1 MVMRLS
7 SLCQMKLNQE
17 FPLKYRQTVKKTSS
31 LHLICLH
38 FTPTTSALAHKSF
51 PTVSG
56 INHMQAI
63 TVDRFHLASSIHLE
77 DFNLIHPLLPSSPV
91 T

>member
-1 MVMRLS
+1 MVMWL
-7 SLCQMKLNQE
+7 LCLMKLNQE
-17 FPLKYRQTVKKTSS
+17 FPLRYRQTVKQTSS

-38 FTPTTSALAHKSF
+38 FTPTTSALVHKSF

-56 INHMQAI
+56 INRMQAI
-63 TVDRFHLASSIHLE
+63 TADRLHIASSIHLQV
-77 DFNLIHPLLPSSPV
+77 FNLIPPLLPSSPV